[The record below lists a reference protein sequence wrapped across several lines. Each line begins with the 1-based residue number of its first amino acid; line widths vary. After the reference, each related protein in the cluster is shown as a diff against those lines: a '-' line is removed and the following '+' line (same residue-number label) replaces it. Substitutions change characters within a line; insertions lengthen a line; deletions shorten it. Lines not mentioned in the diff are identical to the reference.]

1 LEQPVI
7 NRRWLPLN
15 ALRAY
20 EAVGRNLSF
29 TVGARALHVSQSAL
43 SRHVISLED
52 LLGTPLLERR
62 THGVTLTEAGA
73 ALLPAVTKAFDRI
86 EQTLNQIQQGRRSA
100 RVLRM
105 HMPPSLLQHLALP
118 ILRDFRREFPDVRI
132 DISSTH
138 VTGLPAHDLDV
149 AVVYDRPTVDD
160 RVTDLLWSVRVTP
173 VCSPELAEREAGKSL
188 EDFLASNEL
197 LHVKLDNQPRD
208 VLWAT
213 FARQCALTLDTDRG
227 LAFDTAISA
236 IHYAM
241 SGDGVVLA
249 DVDMFAADIAAGRLV
264 APYDAVFEEGYG
276 YYLKFHAEDLAD
288 PVIVLFRN
296 WMIGRFS
303 SQSAARALGGL
314 MAKED

>member
-1 LEQPVI
+1 MI

-29 TVGARALHVSQSAL
+29 TVGAQALHVSQSAL
-43 SRHVISLED
+43 SRHVISLEE

-62 THGVTLTEAGA
+62 AHGMVLTEAGA

-100 RVLRM
+100 RTLRV

-132 DISSTH
+132 DVSSSH

-149 AVVYDRPTVDD
+149 AVVYDRPSVDD

-173 VCSPELAEREAGKSL
+173 VCSPELAAREAGKSL
-188 EDFLASNEL
+188 EAFLGGNEL
-197 LHVKLDNQPRD
+197 LHVKLENQPRD
-208 VLWAT
+208 LLWAT
-213 FARQCALTLDTDRG
+213 FARQCGLSLDTDRG

-236 IHYAM
+236 IQYAM

-249 DVDMFAADIAAGRLV
+249 DVDMFAADLASGSLV
-264 APYDAVFEEGYG
+264 APYDAVFDEGYG

-288 PVIVLFRN
+288 PVIALFRG
-296 WMIGRFS
+296 WMIGRF
-303 SQSAARALGGL
+303 AAQGAAKTLGALMDKSG
-314 MAKED
+314 